1 MRSHV
6 RVLLE
11 LPLYVLI
18 YSDVLGAFN
27 LSLLTLQSIRSA
39 PHRADVFR
47 QSEWPELRGQN
58 GDRE

>member
-27 LSLLTLQSIRSA
+27 LSLLTIQSIRSA
-39 PHRADVFR
+39 RPRAGRWRVFATA
-47 QSEWPELRGQN
+47 
-58 GDRE
+58 